1 MDIHLYG
8 HPVKALLIFQLSQL
22 LIQLPANDPRKAA
35 EGGQSILDPAMWK
48 TQKRSAWLLALPWSS
63 PDHSDHLGNK
73 LADEIYLYFL
83 QFLSASFP
91 LILQL

>member
-35 EGGQSILDPAMWK
+35 EGGQSILDPA
-48 TQKRSAWLLALPWSS
+48 THVEDSEAQCLAP
-63 PDHSDHLGNK
+63 
-73 LADEIYLYFL
+73 
-83 QFLSASFP
+83 SFTMVQP
-91 LILQL
+91 